1 MKVFMYGLRRLSR
14 VEVNKGVL
22 PNNQIKKKITFIF
35 LKFFQKTLSFSCVVV
50 FMYGIILITNV
61 ENPFPCVQDKSSLS
75 LVTLKYHIL
84 QLFHT

>member
-1 MKVFMYGLRRLSR
+1 MYGLRRLSR

-50 FMYGIILITNV
+50 FMYGTLACNV
-61 ENPFPCVQDKSSLS
+61 LFDVSTTRSS
-75 LVTLKYHIL
+75 VV
-84 QLFHT
+84 HT